1 MRSVY
6 ASVDDIDLWIGGL
19 LEPKVPG
26 SIVGLTF
33 RDIVADQFSRLKK
46 GDKYFFDHD
55 PSVNPGHF
63 TRGNAAIM
71 FLSVTDQIT
80 FAEQLQE
87 LRKASMARL
96 VCDNS
101 DAIMMAR
108 QAVNAFK
115 KPGVAG

>member
-33 RDIVADQFSRLKK
+33 RDIIADQFSRLKK

-63 TRGNAAIM
+63 TRGNA
-71 FLSVTDQIT
+71 TIT
-80 FAEQLQE
+80 FFNPSLTRLLLQ
-87 LRKASMARL
+87 S
-96 VCDNS
+96 NS
-101 DAIMMAR
+101 R
-108 QAVNAFK
+108 N
-115 KPGVAG
+115 